1 MIMNMILM
9 RNTRVNFSSNSIV
22 FPLDFDTIRI
32 LYFFTLLSSMTHE
45 IILHISDLKNE
56 RSFIQDE
63 VQKNLSG
70 KLDAYL
76 KKIAAP
82 DDVIR
87 VELTLIKSKRGTSG
101 KLHVSIPWHSYM
113 SERED
118 FEKLEDLINH
128 LFTHIK
134 DQFDK

>member
-1 MIMNMILM
+1 
-9 RNTRVNFSSNSIV
+9 
-22 FPLDFDTIRI
+22 
-32 LYFFTLLSSMTHE
+32 MTHE

-56 RSFIQDE
+56 RSFIQEE

-76 KKIAAP
+76 KKIATP
-82 DDVIR
+82 QDTVR
-87 VELTLIKSKRGTSG
+87 VELTLVKSKKGTSG
-101 KLHVSIPWHSYM
+101 KLHLSLPGHAYF

-118 FEKLEDLINH
+118 FEKLDDLINH

-134 DQFDK
+134 DQIAK